1 MLPFES
7 YLLQNKM
14 QMMQLGVLQAAK
26 AVQEVAANVRPSARQ
41 LQPRSSR
48 KPVESSRKSLRV
60 KSLPAPNYQAA
71 LQMDFPDEP
80 RGRKRTR
87 VVRRNGLSSLRGA
100 HPNAVLWPS
109 QEMVNKVIAQAEE
122 TIAASDGPAF
132 LKLMLPSHVS
142 GGFWLQLPCD
152 LARHM
157 PTSSCRFIL
166 DCEGE
171 EWENVYLVRGHNSGG
186 LSGGWRGFA
195 IDQGLC
201 VGDAVVFEKA
211 PGHRLNVTI
220 HRASPYGGYTHQL
233 TPDGEVGAE
242 IGTEPFEPRRTY
254 VLRKDSDSLDGS
266 DTTEERQAE
275 EYVSKKRVLRQ
286 RSITNSFVQ
295 KKAKVAEKVSAGKD
309 TKDERSPSQTPKH
322 ASESEDAEGEEYFV
336 EFILDERLHDGK
348 RYYLIKWKDYN
359 DDWNTWEPEEM
370 LNHPAAQYPWRT
382 AAKA

>member
-1 MLPFES
+1 
-7 YLLQNKM
+7 M

-26 AVQEVAANVRPSARQ
+26 AVQEVSTDLRQPIRQ
-41 LQPRSSR
+41 LQARSSR
-48 KPVESSRKSLRV
+48 APLEASRKSLRV

-71 LQMDFPDEP
+71 LQMDFPDEQ

-87 VVRRNGLSSLRGA
+87 VARRDGLASLRGA

-109 QEMVNKVIAQAEE
+109 QEMVNKVIARAEE
-122 TIAASDGPAF
+122 TISASEGPAF

-152 LARHM
+152 LTRHM

-211 PGHRLNVTI
+211 PGHRLIVTI
-220 HRASPYGGYTHQL
+220 HRASPYGGYT
-233 TPDGEVGAE
+233 GEAVLGGVLE
-242 IGTEPFEPRRTY
+242 GETGVEPFKPRRFY
-254 VLRKDSDSLDGS
+254 VLKKDSDSLDAS
-266 DTTEERQAE
+266 DTTVDNQPEECVPR
-275 EYVSKKRVLRQ
+275 KRVLRQ
-286 RSITNSFVQ
+286 RSIANTFAQ
-295 KKAKVAEKVSAGKD
+295 KKTNVNGKLAKGKNMNEQN
-309 TKDERSPSQTPKH
+309 KRPARSPDQTTDT
-322 ASESEDAEGEEYFV
+322 EDADGEEYFV
-336 EFILDERLHDGK
+336 ECILDERIHENK
-348 RYYLIKWKDYN
+348 KYYLIKWQDY
-359 DDWNTWEPEEM
+359 DDNWNTWEPEEM
-370 LNHPAAQYPWRT
+370 LDFPASKYPRR
-382 AAKA
+382 AAINV